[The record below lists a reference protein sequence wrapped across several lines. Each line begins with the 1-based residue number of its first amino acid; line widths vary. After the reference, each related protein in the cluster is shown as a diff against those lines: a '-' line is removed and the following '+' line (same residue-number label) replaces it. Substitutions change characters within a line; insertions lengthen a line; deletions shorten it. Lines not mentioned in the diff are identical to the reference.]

1 MLMFEKYHNLTS
13 SEGFIFI
20 YLTMYDSNLLNI
32 RNNLIHGRNY
42 LKGAGLEVAFR
53 CTMLCL
59 EICNKYLEI

>member
-1 MLMFEKYHNLTS
+1 MFR
-13 SEGFIFI
+13 